1 MEPRAGR
8 PRYAARQSIG
18 TEDPGA
24 CTVALIFEAW
34 AETAA
39 EDLTDEG

>member
-8 PRYAARQSIG
+8 ARYAADRSIG

-34 AETAA
+34 AEASA
-39 EDLTDEG
+39 NEE